1 MMTRA
6 LSAVTEG
13 RQAMTRTINLRMRII
28 ASHMPP
34 RAISKQT
41 NKQVHEWYH
50 VIELSIICILCFAD
64 HLMTNFCQRLYS
76 NHALLDLLLSSSPP
90 LPIITALVRAVS
102 EGLAAADNLQ
112 LTGLAVTCPLGNR
125 ALNHL
130 SETLIRTLTVEAM
143 VSFLRSITQTSLK
156 RVVCIDIT
164 EEDNTPPPDAY
175 NTGAGTPQANS
186 TGTASPQNA
195 DALLFPACGNR
206 MAGTLLLLLEQEVLF
221 VRKAEQQREIELQAR
236 HSDPFSMLSS
246 RDSYSQPFE
255 PTIQLIACNMPLPNS
270 IPGHTIYPILKA
282 KRNPFG
288 FNGCGGYES
297 PYHRSMNDTAH
308 YSQSHQQQQQQ
319 QQLQQQ
325 QQHTQQ
331 GAEYRQNEQ
340 CVLMVRGL
348 SVCILRAIKSIKAIV
363 AVPLSPQLPDSI
375 QRHVYY

>member
-1 MMTRA
+1 M
-6 LSAVTEG
+6 
-13 RQAMTRTINLRMRII
+13 
-28 ASHMPP
+28 
-34 RAISKQT
+34 
-41 NKQVHEWYH
+41 
-50 VIELSIICILCFAD
+50 
-64 HLMTNFCQRLYS
+64 
-76 NHALLDLLLSSSPP
+76 
-90 LPIITALVRAVS
+90 S

-112 LTGLAVTCPLGNR
+112 LTGIAVTCPVGNR

-164 EEDNTPPPDAY
+164 DDDSTPASADGQY
-175 NTGAGTPQANS
+175 NTGAGSPQVNGTS
-186 TGTASPQNA
+186 TASSQHA
-195 DALLFPACGNR
+195 DSQLFPACGNR

-236 HSDPFSMLSS
+236 HSDPFSMLSN
-246 RDSYSQPFE
+246 RESYSQPFE

-270 IPGHTIYPILKA
+270 IPGHTIYPFLKA

-297 PYHRSMNDTAH
+297 PYHRSMNDSSH
-308 YSQSHQQQQQQ
+308 YSQSHQQQLQLQQQ
-319 QQLQQQ
+319 QQQQ

-363 AVPLSPQLPDSI
+363 AAPQSPQLPDCI

>member
-1 MMTRA
+1 
-6 LSAVTEG
+6 
-13 RQAMTRTINLRMRII
+13 
-28 ASHMPP
+28 
-34 RAISKQT
+34 
-41 NKQVHEWYH
+41 
-50 VIELSIICILCFAD
+50 
-64 HLMTNFCQRLYS
+64 
-76 NHALLDLLLSSSPP
+76 
-90 LPIITALVRAVS
+90 VRAVS

-112 LTGLAVTCPLGNR
+112 LTGLAVTCPVGNR

-164 EEDNTPPPDAY
+164 DEDNTPPPDAF
-175 NTGAGTPQANS
+175 NTGAGSPQANS

-297 PYHRSMNDTAH
+297 PYHRSMNDTSH

-319 QQLQQQ
+319 QLQQ

-363 AVPLSPQLPDSI
+363 AVPQSTQLPDSI